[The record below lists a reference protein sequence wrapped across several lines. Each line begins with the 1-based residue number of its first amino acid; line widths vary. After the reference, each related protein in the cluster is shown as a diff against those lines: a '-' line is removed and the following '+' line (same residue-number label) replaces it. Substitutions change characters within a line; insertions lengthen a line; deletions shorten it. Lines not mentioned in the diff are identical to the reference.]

1 MAIKQ
6 PSAPFAND
14 MFLKNMF
21 NERLFENYS
30 LFSELQRKT
39 KGKLWLYKQLFAQI
53 PLIRHPQGYWQLAL
67 FSCHFAY
74 QAEMIT
80 NLISLGGYLG

>member
-1 MAIKQ
+1 MLQLSSQLVTPQLKITVTHTQRYMAIKQ

-30 LFSELQRKT
+30 LFSELQRET

-53 PLIRHPQGYWQLAL
+53 PLIGHPQGY
-67 FSCHFAY
+67 
-74 QAEMIT
+74 
-80 NLISLGGYLG
+80 